1 MGDILEKICLA
12 RASQLA
18 REMERTPLA
27 EMRRLAEA
35 APQRAGFIRALEK
48 PGLSC
53 ICEVKKASPS
63 KGLIRPDFHP
73 VSLAK
78 EYESA
83 GADCISCLTEEQ
95 YFQGSSAY
103 LRDIADN
110 VSIPIIRKDFII
122 DEYMIYEAK
131 AIGASAVLLIAAV
144 LNDAHLREFYDL
156 AHSLGLDCLVEVHTA
171 EEVERVQR
179 SIHPRLL
186 GVNNRNLKTFEVD
199 LAHTA
204 ELSSLRDAGQ
214 LFVSESGIRN
224 HADMHTVQANGADA
238 VLIGET
244 LMRSD
249 NITATLHALREG
261 TR

>member
-1 MGDILEKICLA
+1 MEDILLKICNA
-12 RASQLA
+12 RTAQLI
-18 REMERTPLA
+18 REKERTPLP
-27 EMRRLAEA
+27 EMRRLAES
-35 APQRAGFIRALEK
+35 APERPSFYEALAK

-73 VSLAK
+73 VELA
-78 EYESA
+78 ETYQAA

-95 YFQGSSAY
+95 FFQGSSTY
-103 LRDIADN
+103 LRDITATVD
-110 VSIPIIRKDFII
+110 IPVLRKDFVI

-131 AIGASAVLLIAAV
+131 ALGASAVLLIAAV
-144 LNDAHLREFYDL
+144 LNDAHLKEFFDL
-156 AHSLGLDCLVEVHTA
+156 AHSLGLDCLMEVHTP
-171 EEVERVQR
+171 EEMERVQR
-179 SIHPRLL
+179 LQPRIL
-186 GVNNRNLKTFEVD
+186 GVNNRNLRTFEVD

-204 ELSSLRDAGQ
+204 ELAAMRQPGQ
-214 LFVSESGIRN
+214 VFVSESGIKN
-224 HADMHTVQANGADA
+224 NADMHTVQHNGADA

-249 NITATLHALREG
+249 NISATLHSLREG

>member
-1 MGDILEKICLA
+1 MDDILLKICNA
-12 RASQLA
+12 RASQIV
-18 REMERTPLA
+18 REKERTPLS
-27 EMRRLAEA
+27 EMRRLADS
-35 APQRAGFIRALEK
+35 APPRPGFIKALEK

-73 VSLAK
+73 VELAK
-78 EYESA
+78 EYEQA

-95 YFQGSSAY
+95 YFQGSSEY
-103 LRDIADN
+103 LRNIAQN
-110 VSIPIIRKDFII
+110 VNIPIIRKDFIF
-122 DEYMIYEAK
+122 DEYQIFEAK

-144 LNDAHLREFYDL
+144 LNDANLRAFFDL
-156 AHSLGLDCLVEVHTA
+156 AHSIGLDCLVEVHTE
-171 EEVERVQR
+171 EEVERVQKL
-179 SIHPRLL
+179 HPRLL

-199 LAHTA
+199 LGHTA
-204 ELSSLRDAGQ
+204 ELASLREPGQ
-214 LFVSESGIRN
+214 LFVSESGIKN
-224 HADMHTVQANGADA
+224 NADMHTVQANGADA

>member
-1 MGDILEKICLA
+1 MGDILLKICNA
-12 RASQLA
+12 RTSQLL
-18 REMERTPLA
+18 REKERTPLD
-27 EMRRLAEA
+27 EMRRLAES
-35 APQRAGFIRALEK
+35 APQRPGFIAALEK

-73 VSLAK
+73 VELAK

-95 YFQGSSAY
+95 YFQGSSEY
-103 LRDIADN
+103 LRDIAQN
-110 VSIPIIRKDFII
+110 VNIPILRKDFII
-122 DEYMIYEAK
+122 DEYQIYEAK
-131 AIGASAVLLIAAV
+131 AIGASAVLLIAAC
-144 LNDAHLREFYDL
+144 LNDEHLKAFFDL

-171 EEVERVQR
+171 EEVARAQKL
-179 SIHPRLL
+179 HPRLL
-186 GVNNRNLKTFEVD
+186 GVNNRNLKTFDVD
-199 LAHTA
+199 LGHTA
-204 ELSSLRDAGQ
+204 ELASLREPGQ
-214 LFVSESGIRN
+214 LFVSESGIKN
-224 HADMHTVQANGADA
+224 NADMHTVQANGADA

-249 NITATLHALREG
+249 TITATLHSLREG

>member
-1 MGDILEKICLA
+1 MEDILAKICKQ
-12 RASQLA
+12 RAIQLESEKK
-18 REMERTPLA
+18 RIPPA
-27 EMRRLAEA
+27 EMRRLAES
-35 APQRAGFIRALEK
+35 APARPGFIAALEK

-73 VSLAK
+73 VELAR
-78 EYESA
+78 EYEAA
-83 GADCISCLTEEQ
+83 GADCISCLTEEH
-95 YFQGSSAY
+95 YFQGSSAF
-103 LRDIADN
+103 LRDIAQN
-110 VSIPIIRKDFII
+110 VNIPILRKDFVI

-144 LNDAHLREFYDL
+144 LNDADMQAFFEL

-171 EEVERVQR
+171 EEVARVQKLK
-179 SIHPRLL
+179 PRLL
-186 GVNNRNLKTFEVD
+186 GVNNRNLKTFAVD

-204 ELSSLRDAGQ
+204 ELASLREPGQ

-224 HADMHTVQANGADA
+224 NTDMHTVQANGADA

-249 NITATLHALREG
+249 NITATLRALREG